1 MVGTPAQTPRLPF
14 VIAAEGPRGVRLAT
28 ALADG
33 WLTLG
38 RTADTL
44 DEWWQVV
51 ADISTRVDDSLAK
64 VGRASETLDR
74 YLNLDGAPQFSLESV
89 DSWEDAIG
97 RAEALGFT
105 DVIGHW
111 PRTEGIYA
119 GNENVLI
126 EIASRFT
133 H

>member
-1 MVGTPAQTPRLPF
+1 
-14 VIAAEGPRGVRLAT
+14 
-28 ALADG
+28 
-33 WLTLG
+33 
-38 RTADTL
+38 
-44 DEWWQVV
+44 V